1 VQKHARRRQDLTI
14 VRFWIDLIWIPLAVS
29 LDQVTKYIVVQS
41 LAPYEPQA
49 VMGDV
54 IRLTYIHNRG
64 AAFGLDLGG
73 PVIHTVIATAALG
86 LLGWMLVTLPVGARL
101 QRAALAMVLGGAI
114 GNIIDRIRIHQVID
128 FVDIGFGDLRW
139 PVFNVADSFVTVGVL
154 LLAITYS
161 RVSGSDADE
170 ESCASGADG

>member
-1 VQKHARRRQDLTI
+1 M
-14 VRFWIDLIWIPLAVS
+14 RFWIDLIWVPLALV

-41 LAPYEPQA
+41 LPPYEPQS

-73 PVIHTVIATAALG
+73 PVVHTVIATAALG
-86 LLGWMLVTLPVGARL
+86 LLGWMLATLPVGARL

-128 FVDIGFGDLRW
+128 FVDVGFGDWRW

-161 RVSGSDADE
+161 RVSESDADE
-170 ESCASGADG
+170 ESSAQGSLTPESSPASGTDD